1 MIECMHAFM
10 CGQDQARYMM
20 AKTKFGDFKPKHLG
34 AEPAEVA
41 TPTHEAGPDDED
53 LSVSALY
60 SLKVPYS
67 SRITVSAQRQLAR
80 LGRKGHS
87 QVELLAE
94 ALNLLFK
101 KHGLEEVA

>member
-1 MIECMHAFM
+1 M
-10 CGQDQARYMM
+10 AR
-20 AKTKFGDFKPKHLG
+20 TKFGDFKPKHLG
-34 AEPAEVA
+34 AEPADVVA
-41 TPTHEAGPDDED
+41 NPDHEAGPDDGD
-53 LSVSALY
+53 LSVAALY
-60 SLKVPYS
+60 SLKVPFS

-87 QVELLAE
+87 QVDLLAE

>member
-1 MIECMHAFM
+1 
-10 CGQDQARYMM
+10 M

-34 AEPAEVA
+34 AEPAEVGA
-41 TPTHEAGPDDED
+41 TAAHEAGPNDGD
-53 LSVSALY
+53 LSVTALY

-87 QVELLAE
+87 QVDLLAE

-101 KHGLEEVA
+101 KHGLEEIA